1 MLTAVKN
8 QGRVCLLSFQY
19 NMMREMLNKVTFLT
33 NIGFMMLNDA
43 AFLIQWMILFHL
55 KNEIGGYTIREV
67 MLLWGLT
74 AGSYGI
80 SRIFFARAFALP
92 ELIVNGKLDAYL
104 VMPKNVLLSVITSAT
119 NPSAIGDLL
128 YGIVVFCVFCFHPV
142 RLLLFLF
149 FLLTGAVIVTA
160 YAVLLGSLAFW
171 FVRAEAFSCHMLNGM
186 ISFGTYP
193 DSIFEGTARFL
204 LYYVIPVGMAAYLP
218 VHVMIH
224 FDVGGLLLVT
234 GYAAVLAAVAA
245 AVFYRGLRRYASGS
259 LMGAR
264 M

>member
-19 NMMREMLNKVTFLT
+19 NRMREMLNKVNFFT
-33 NIGFMMLNDA
+33 NIGFIMLNDA

-128 YGIVVFCVFCFHPV
+128 YGIVVFCVFCFHT
-142 RLLLFLF
+142 LSDCFYF
-149 FLLTGAVIVTA
+149 
-160 YAVLLGSLAFW
+160 
-171 FVRAEAFSCHMLNGM
+171 C
-186 ISFGTYP
+186 SFC
-193 DSIFEGTARFL
+193 
-204 LYYVIPVGMAAYLP
+204 
-218 VHVMIH
+218 
-224 FDVGGLLLVT
+224 
-234 GYAAVLAAVAA
+234 
-245 AVFYRGLRRYASGS
+245 
-259 LMGAR
+259 
-264 M
+264 